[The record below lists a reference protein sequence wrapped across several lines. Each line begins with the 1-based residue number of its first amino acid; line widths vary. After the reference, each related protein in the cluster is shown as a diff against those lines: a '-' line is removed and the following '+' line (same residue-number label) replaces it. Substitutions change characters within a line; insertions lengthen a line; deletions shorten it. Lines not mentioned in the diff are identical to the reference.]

1 MPIYTPTGAAKEYSD
16 LALNLYVG
24 CQHGCTY
31 CYAPSSTFK
40 KREDFYTK
48 VTLKKDI
55 IERLEKDLKRRVKR
69 KDRRTPVLLSFTCD
83 PYQPIDGDTE
93 ATRTAIQMLN
103 DSRFPVRILTKG
115 GELAQR
121 DFDLLT
127 RYKRN
132 EFGATVTLL
141 NGWEEWEPYAA
152 PPSQRIEN
160 LRKAKKMGIKTWM
173 SLEPILD
180 VDQAVEIIK
189 MTHKFVDRYG
199 VGKLNYNKHQK
210 NIDWKDCRKRVE
222 KALDKTNSKCKIHNT
237 LKKA

>member
-31 CYAPSSTFK
+31 CYAPSATFK
-40 KREDFYTK
+40 NREEFYTN
-48 VTLKKDI
+48 VHLKDDI
-55 IERLEKDLKRRVKR
+55 INRLEKDIKRRVKK

-83 PYQPIDGDTE
+83 PYQPIEGDME
-93 ATRTAIQMLN
+93 VTRTAIKMLN
-103 DSRFPVRILTKG
+103 ESGFPVRILTKG
-115 GELAQR
+115 GKLAQR
-121 DFDLLT
+121 DFDLLSK
-127 RYKRN
+127 YKRN

-141 NGWEEWEPYAA
+141 NGWEEWEPFAA
-152 PPSQRIEN
+152 PPSQRLEN
-160 LRKAKKMGIKTWM
+160 LQKAKEMGIKTWM

-180 VDQAVEIIK
+180 IEQAVEIIN
-189 MTHKFVDRYG
+189 MSHKFVNRYG

-210 NIDWKDCRKRVE
+210 NIDWVDCRERVE
-222 KALDKTNSKCKIHNT
+222 KALDKTTSKLKIHKS